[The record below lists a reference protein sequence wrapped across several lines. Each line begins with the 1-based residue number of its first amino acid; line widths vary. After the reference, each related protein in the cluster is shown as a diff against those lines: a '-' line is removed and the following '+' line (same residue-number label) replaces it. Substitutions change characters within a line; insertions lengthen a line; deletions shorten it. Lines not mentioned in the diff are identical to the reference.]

1 MTIRGSTKPW
11 KKGCASAPRW
21 TCCTTKRPVA
31 PWMVSPR
38 YCASERDER
47 TAPSDPHSGGK
58 TGTRR
63 ARSRREGCGSGVAGC
78 RDGGHLHG
86 PASNARNDRA
96 SRDSRGRG
104 CRGPVDPVG
113 RAHDAVS
120 PSSQIARRGRPPGG
134 AADGRRHH
142 PAGRHERAGKAG
154 HREAVRS
161 RHADVGS
168 HQVHRGVGGGA
179 RGRVSRLKTL
189 SEAYQKLRARLE
201 QGGGPDRIKRQ
212 HDQRKLTARERITA
226 LLDRDGP
233 WVEIGLLVAWD
244 QYDGQAPAAG
254 VVTGLGRVE
263 GRPIV
268 VVANDATVKAGSW
281 WPETIKK
288 ILRAQEIA
296 MRQRIPII
304 YLVDSAGVNLP
315 YQGGV
320 FPGQYGAARIFY
332 YNSIMRRYLKVPQ
345 ISAVM
350 GPCIAGGA
358 YLPALSDVIF
368 MVDGTSFMGL
378 GGPNLV
384 KGATGQ
390 VVDAESLGG
399 AATHTAVSAV
409 AHYRAKDDK
418 ECLARIREYV
428 ARLPHTPA
436 TQKAYPAPQ
445 RDAKALYDLIPA
457 DHRMSYDVR
466 AVQEC
471 VLDAGRL
478 DEFQPAVAPEMICGH
493 GAIEGRPVA
502 LIANSRGVI
511 KGKVKAEAPKI
522 GGIIY
527 TDSAEKVA
535 YFIENADRER
545 MPLLFLQDVSGFMVG
560 TEAEHSGIIRAGARF
575 VEAMATA
582 TVPKLVLTA

>member
-1 MTIRGSTKPW
+1 
-11 KKGCASAPRW
+11 
-21 TCCTTKRPVA
+21 
-31 PWMVSPR
+31 
-38 YCASERDER
+38 
-47 TAPSDPHSGGK
+47 
-58 TGTRR
+58 
-63 ARSRREGCGSGVAGC
+63 
-78 RDGGHLHG
+78 
-86 PASNARNDRA
+86 
-96 SRDSRGRG
+96 
-104 CRGPVDPVG
+104 
-113 RAHDAVS
+113 
-120 PSSQIARRGRPPGG
+120 
-134 AADGRRHH
+134 
-142 PAGRHERAGKAG
+142 
-154 HREAVRS
+154 
-161 RHADVGS
+161 
-168 HQVHRGVGGGA
+168 
-179 RGRVSRLKTL
+179 VSRLQTL
-189 SEAYQKLRARLE
+189 SDEYRELRARLE
-201 QGGGPDRIKRQ
+201 QGGGPDKVRRQ
-212 HDQRKLTARERITA
+212 HDQGKLTARERVAA
-226 LLDRDGP
+226 LFDQDGP
-233 WVEIGLLVAWD
+233 WLEIGLLVAWD

-254 VVTGLGRVE
+254 VVTGLGRVG
-263 GRPIV
+263 GRPVV

-296 MRQRIPII
+296 MRQRIPIV

-345 ISAVM
+345 IAAVM

-368 MVDGTSFMGL
+368 MVEGTSFMGL

-399 AATHTAVSAV
+399 ATTHTTVSAV
-409 AHYRAKDDK
+409 AHYRATNDQ
-418 ECLARIREYV
+418 ECLTRIREYV
-428 ARLPHTPA
+428 GRLPHSPPVRRT
-436 TQKAYPAPQ
+436 YPAPK
-445 RDAKALYDLIPA
+445 RDPGELYDLLPT

-466 AVQEC
+466 AVLEC
-471 VLDAGRL
+471 LLDAGRL
-478 DEFQPAVAPEMICGH
+478 DEFQPDVAPEMICGH
-493 GAIEGRPVA
+493 AALEGRPVA

-511 KGKVKAEAPKI
+511 KGNKKKGEPPKI

-527 TDSAEKVA
+527 TESAEKVA

-545 MPLLFLQDVSGFMVG
+545 LPLLFIQDVSGFMVG

-582 TVPKLVLTA
+582 TVPKVVLTLNHASGAGYYAMAGQGFDPDFIVSWPTGRMGVMEGESAIQAVYGADAAKPDNAAAVDAMRADYEHQLDATFAGARGFVDAILTPDETRDTLAFLLEVSTEFTGPHLGAFTLPSHP